1 MKNLDVLIKYFLQ
14 ILDFQYFKN
23 QVFVKLIP
31 KSDIRHQKPEIK
43 YPLSILAFFLII
55 TVANAHTVNYQ
66 LEGQP
71 TTAVFSYYVKLG
83 FQHIIP
89 EGFDH
94 ILFVV
99 GLYLLS
105 PKLKTIIWQATA
117 FTVAHTITLILSMK
131 NLIVAPPDIVE
142 PIIALSIVFIAVEN
156 LITSTLQPWRIALVF
171 AFGLVHGM
179 GFASALNELGVP
191 RDAFF
196 GSLLSFNVG
205 VELGQISVI
214 LLCYALF
221 GRWFSEK
228 EWYKMRVVTPLSLAI
243 AAVAIFW
250 TIQRIWF

>member
-1 MKNLDVLIKYFLQ
+1 MKNLDVLIKYFSQ
-14 ILDFQYFKN
+14 IIDYQCFTNCIMY
-23 QVFVKLIP
+23 KLTHFAG
-31 KSDIRHQKPEIK
+31 IRHHKSKIR

-196 GSLLSFNVG
+196 SSLLSFNVG

-228 EWYKMRVVTPLSLAI
+228 EWYKMRVVTPMSLAI

>member
-1 MKNLDVLIKYFLQ
+1 MKLSKI
-14 ILDFQYFKN
+14 
-23 QVFVKLIP
+23 
-31 KSDIRHQKPEIK
+31 
-43 YPLSILAFFLII
+43 YPLSILAFFTLLITPI
-55 TVANAHTVNYQ
+55 SAHTVNYA

-71 TTAVFSYYVKLG
+71 TTAVFTYYVKLG

-89 EGFDH
+89 LGLDH

-131 NLIVAPPDIVE
+131 NIIVAPPDIVE
-142 PIIALSIVFIAVEN
+142 PIIALSIVFIAIEN

-171 AFGLVHGM
+171 AFGLVHGL
-179 GFASALNELGVP
+179 GFASALNELGIP

-214 LLCYALF
+214 LSCFLLF
-221 GRWFSEK
+221 GLWFSEK
-228 EWYKMRVVTPLSLAI
+228 EWYKSRVVIPMSLAI
-243 AAVAIFW
+243 AAIAIFW

>member
-1 MKNLDVLIKYFLQ
+1 MSHYINFNRKIG
-14 ILDFQYFKN
+14 
-23 QVFVKLIP
+23 
-31 KSDIRHQKPEIK
+31 
-43 YPLSILAFFLII
+43 PLSIIAFFALK
-55 TVANAHTVNYQ
+55 TPVSAHTVNYA

-89 EGFDH
+89 LGLDH

-131 NLIVAPPDIVE
+131 NIIVAPPDIVE

-171 AFGLVHGM
+171 AFGLVHGL
-179 GFASALNELGVP
+179 GFASALNELGIP

-196 GSLLSFNVG
+196 SSLLSFNIG

-221 GRWFSEK
+221 GRWFSER
-228 EWYKMRVVTPLSLAI
+228 EWYKSRVVVPMSLAI
-243 AAVAIFW
+243 AAIAVFW
-250 TIQRIWF
+250 TIERIWF